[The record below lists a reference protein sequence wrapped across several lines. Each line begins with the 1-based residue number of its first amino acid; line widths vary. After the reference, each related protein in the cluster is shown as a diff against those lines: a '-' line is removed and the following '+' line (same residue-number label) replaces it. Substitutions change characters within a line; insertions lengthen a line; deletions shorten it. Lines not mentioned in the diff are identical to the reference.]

1 MNIVLHCDL
10 CSKKKTLRA
19 VADGWKVR
27 HDEIDIERKAFCPDH
42 AAVMPFF
49 AAQCPGCVA
58 GWPDCPLHESFAYRH
73 SRAPKLSE
81 QERKYML
88 AGGCPRRV
96 NGTFSADLAE
106 GIRIAELNISDPA
119 PKESA
124 AALLAAID
132 AYVKEFGT

>member
-10 CSKKKTLRA
+10 CSKQKTLR
-19 VADGWKVR
+19 VRSNRWKVR
-27 HDEIDIERKAFCPDH
+27 HDVIELEGKAFCPDH

-58 GWPDCPLHESFAYRH
+58 GWPDCPLHEAFAYRH
-73 SRAPKLSE
+73 GRAPKLSE
-81 QERKYML
+81 QERAYML

-106 GIRIAELNISDPA
+106 GVRIASLNVSDPA

-132 AYVKEFGT
+132 AYVKEFRT